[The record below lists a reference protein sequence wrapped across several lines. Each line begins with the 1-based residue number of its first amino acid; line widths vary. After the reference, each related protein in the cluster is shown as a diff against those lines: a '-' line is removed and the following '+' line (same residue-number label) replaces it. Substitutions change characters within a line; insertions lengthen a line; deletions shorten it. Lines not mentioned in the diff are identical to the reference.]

1 MTTVRDSVR
10 EQPLPGEAEAAA
22 RSWAVVEAA
31 LEARLAA
38 DAAARRRRM
47 LPRLALVAG
56 VAGCALLAAFTPA
69 GAWLE
74 ERFDDDRGPR
84 PPGFAALPQGGSV
97 LTINRT
103 GAYAVDAE
111 GGSQRLGSF
120 TQAGWSPRGKHVVGV
135 EGRRLVAVT
144 PTGTPKWTLV
154 RPRRVHHP
162 AWSRDQG
169 FAVAYLEGG
178 ALRVI
183 AGDGDPATHRLVRRG
198 VAPVTPAW
206 RPGSDTVLTYA
217 AADGGVETVDVT
229 TGARLWRSRL
239 AGTVR
244 ALAAAPRGR
253 VVALTP
259 RAVTVL
265 GRGGHPVLSVRLPG
279 AGPGARRRPARPAR
293 RGVAPAG
300 RRGARRGGAAGAP
313 HGGAGG
319 GGEAAVPGRRRRAR
333 LGAGRPAP
341 PGRVAR
347 GRPVAPVRR
356 QAATSARSTTSAQS
370 SAPPAASRAWS
381 PGAARASAARLSAP
395 RPPAGTS
402 AG

>member
-1 MTTVRDSVR
+1 MMTVRDSVR

-22 RSWAVVEAA
+22 RTWAVVEAA

-38 DAAARRRRM
+38 DVAARRRRM

-56 VAGCALLAAFTPA
+56 VAGCALLAVLTPA

-84 PPGFAALPQGGSV
+84 PPGFAALPKGGSV

-103 GAYAVDAE
+103 GAYAIDAE

-154 RPRRVHHP
+154 RPHRVHHP

-169 FAVAYLEGG
+169 FAVAYLEGS

-206 RPGSDTVLTYA
+206 RPGSDLVLTYA
-217 AADGGVETVDVT
+217 AADGGVETIDVT

-239 AGTVR
+239 AGAVR
-244 ALAAAPRGR
+244 ALAAAAGGR

-265 GRGGHPVLSVRLPG
+265 GPRGHPVLSTRLPG
-279 AGPGARRRPARPAR
+279 AGQELAVDPRGLRAAVSLRQNGGARVVEVPLGQPTEEPGGLEVKPLFQGDVDGIAW
-293 RGVAPAG
+293 AG
-300 RRGARRGGAAGAP
+300 DGLHLLVGWRGADQWLLFDAGGNVSALHEVSRELGAAGGFP
-313 HGGAGG
+313 
-319 GGEAAVPGRRRRAR
+319 
-333 LGAGRPAP
+333 
-341 PGRVAR
+341 RVV
-347 GRPVAPVRR
+347 G
-356 QAATSARSTTSAQS
+356 
-370 SAPPAASRAWS
+370 WCC
-381 PGAARASAARLSAP
+381 P
-395 RPPAGTS
+395 R
-402 AG
+402 

>member
-1 MTTVRDSVR
+1 MTVRDSVR

-38 DAAARRRRM
+38 DATARRRRM
-47 LPRLALVAG
+47 LPRLALVTA
-56 VAGCALLAAFTPA
+56 VAGCALLAVLTPA

-74 ERFDDDRGPR
+74 ERFDDDRAPR

-103 GAYAVDAE
+103 GTYAVDDE

-120 TQAGWSPRGKHVVGV
+120 TQAAWSPRGKHVVGV

-169 FAVAYLEGG
+169 FAVAYLEGS

-183 AGDGDPATHRLVRRG
+183 AGDGDPTTHRLVRRG
-198 VAPVTPAW
+198 AAPVTPAW

-217 AADGGVETVDVT
+217 GADGGVETVDVT
-229 TGARLWRSRL
+229 TGVRLWRSQL
-239 AGTVR
+239 PGAVR
-244 ALAAAPRGR
+244 ALAAAPGRR

-265 GRGGHPVLSVRLPG
+265 GPRGHPVLRAALPG
-279 AGPGARRRPARPAR
+279 AGQALAVDPRGLRAAVSLRQGGGARVVEVPLGRSTEGP
-293 RGVAPAG
+293 GVEAEPLFQGDVDGIAWAG
-300 RRGARRGGAAGAP
+300 NGLHLLVGWRGADQWLLFDAGGNVSALHDVSAELGAAGGFP
-313 HGGAGG
+313 
-319 GGEAAVPGRRRRAR
+319 
-333 LGAGRPAP
+333 
-341 PGRVAR
+341 RV
-347 GRPVAPVRR
+347 VA
-356 QAATSARSTTSAQS
+356 
-370 SAPPAASRAWS
+370 WCC
-381 PGAARASAARLSAP
+381 P
-395 RPPAGTS
+395 R
-402 AG
+402 

>member
-1 MTTVRDSVR
+1 MTVRDSVR

-38 DAAARRRRM
+38 NATARRRRM
-47 LPRLALVAG
+47 LPRLALVTA
-56 VAGCALLAAFTPA
+56 VAGCALLAVLTPA

-74 ERFDDDRGPR
+74 ERFDDDRAPR
-84 PPGFAALPQGGSV
+84 SPGFAALPQGGSV

-103 GAYAVDAE
+103 GAYAVDDE

-120 TQAGWSPRGKHVVGV
+120 TQAGWSPRGRHVVGV

-162 AWSRDQG
+162 AWSLDQG
-169 FAVAYLEGG
+169 FAVAYLEGS

-183 AGDGDPATHRLVRRG
+183 AGDGDPTTHRLVRRG
-198 VAPVTPAW
+198 AAPVTPAW

-217 AADGGVETVDVT
+217 GADGGVETVDVT
-229 TGARLWRSRL
+229 TGVRLWRSQL
-239 AGTVR
+239 PGAVR
-244 ALAAAPRGR
+244 ALAAAPGRR

-265 GRGGHPVLSVRLPG
+265 GPRGHPVL
-279 AGPGARRRPARPAR
+279 
-293 RGVAPAG
+293 
-300 RRGARRGGAAGAP
+300 
-313 HGGAGG
+313 
-319 GGEAAVPGRRRRAR
+319 RA
-333 LGAGRPAP
+333 
-341 PGRVAR
+341 
-347 GRPVAPVRR
+347 
-356 QAATSARSTTSAQS
+356 
-370 SAPPAASRAWS
+370 
-381 PGAARASAARLSAP
+381 
-395 RPPAGTS
+395 
-402 AG
+402 